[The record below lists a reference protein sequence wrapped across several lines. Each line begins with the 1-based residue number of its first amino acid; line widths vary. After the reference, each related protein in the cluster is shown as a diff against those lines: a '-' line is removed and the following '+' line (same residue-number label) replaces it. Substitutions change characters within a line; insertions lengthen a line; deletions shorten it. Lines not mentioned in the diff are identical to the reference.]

1 MTYAVLLLPVAE
13 REWRKLPREIQPRI
27 NRTLL
32 ALEDTPRLHGVTKLS
47 GSSDRWRVRVGNYRI
62 IYRIDDTARQVTV
75 LRIAHRRQVYR

>member
-1 MTYAVLLLPVAE
+1 VTYAVLLLPVAE

>member
-1 MTYAVLLLPVAE
+1 MAYAVLLLPVAE

-32 ALEDTPRLHGVTKLS
+32 ALEDTPRPHGVSRLS
-47 GSSDRWRVRVGNYRI
+47 GSSDRWRVRVSIYRI
-62 IYRIDDTARQVTV
+62 IYRIDDAARQITI